1 MPCELCESAGG
12 EPLWRDVLC
21 RVVLVNDAEHPGFC
35 RVIWNAHVKEM
46 TDLGETERQHVL
58 RVALAVETALRKLL
72 SPDKINLASLGNMTP
87 HLHWHV
93 IPRFHDDPHYP
104 NPVWGRKLR
113 AGPRVLPRGFR
124 DTMQAALIRALGS
137 SIN

>member
-12 EPLWRDVLC
+12 EPLWRDALC

-58 RVALAVETALRKLL
+58 RVALTVETALRNLL

-113 AGPRVLPRGFR
+113 AGLRALPYGFK
-124 DTMQAALIRALGS
+124 DAMQTALIRTLGPRM
-137 SIN
+137 N